1 MLDFLEQILEELPF
15 PLQRLQTYNG
25 TEFLAY
31 KVRDYLLD
39 QRIKQR
45 PIPPRTPHLNGKV
58 RRAQKT
64 VLDEFYATTTLGRP
78 TLADDLGVW
87 LPDYNYRRGHGS
99 LGMTPMQR
107 FAQLAKET
115 PYWDDIAEIF
125 DREKEAG
132 YVDQLILNRQL
143 HHAPQK

>member
-1 MLDFLEQILEELPF
+1 IEFLEQVFEELPF
-15 PLQRLQTYNG
+15 PIQRLQTDNG

-39 QRIKQR
+39 LCIKQR

-58 RRAQKT
+58 ERAQKT
-64 VLDEFYATTTLGRP
+64 LLDEFYATTSLDSP

-87 LPDYNYRRGHGS
+87 LLDYNYRRVHGS

-107 FAQLAKET
+107 FAQVAKET
-115 PYWDDIAEIF
+115 PY
-125 DREKEAG
+125 
-132 YVDQLILNRQL
+132 
-143 HHAPQK
+143 